1 MHEEIVET
9 MQEIKSGKATRPS
22 EVNVEVIIASG
33 RIGVK

>member
-1 MHEEIVET
+1 MREEIVEA
-9 MQEIKSGKATRPS
+9 MQEMKSGKAARPS